1 MKKNFKT
8 LEFVIPHG
16 QDMIAFLHAMY
27 MLIHKP
33 DHHNK
38 FLQEFK
44 FMRIKMKLAAE
55 VKS

>member
-8 LEFVIPHG
+8 LDFVIPHG

-33 DHHNK
+33 ERHNK

-55 VKS
+55 VRA